1 MGQRDRSIQNLR
13 SDMNQ
18 LGRDLVMGQNGKA
31 ALKPELFGD
40 AQKII
45 AGILEAIKYIPLP
58 PIHKNDENMEL
69 QLENIVLTAT
79 EVAPSNIRI
88 IAQSDVEKTG
98 ADNSRQNDN
107 SIAIEL
113 SKIRAHLT
121 SINFFVDKKTGF
133 PKITERGLADIDM
146 GGKGLSLKIE
156 VVPRM
161 VKDGNNVHSVFHA
174 KTVGCTIGKLK
185 IHLRETSHDT
195 LFKILS
201 PIINKVAK
209 KKIEV
214 GICNYIQDTMNNL
227 NGTAST

>member
-1 MGQRDRSIQNLR
+1 MTAQT
-13 SDMNQ
+13 DMDKN
-18 LGRDLVMGQNGKA
+18 A
-31 ALKPELFGD
+31 AGTR
-40 AQKII
+40 Q
-45 AGILEAIKYIPLP
+45 
-58 PIHKNDENMEL
+58 HENSFL
-69 QLENIVLTAT
+69 
-79 EVAPSNIRI
+79 
-88 IAQSDVEKTG
+88 
-98 ADNSRQNDN
+98 
-107 SIAIEL
+107 IEI

-121 SINFFVDKKTGF
+121 SVNFFVDKKTGF

-209 KKIEV
+209 KKIET
-214 GICNYIQDTMNNL
+214 GIADAIKENMNKL
-227 NGTAST
+227 NANAANKATKTNKKADQKMQEK